1 MAREGNRILAGWI
14 DMLDIELGL
23 ARATDGEGFWGI
35 DKGRLPDGHWDA
47 LHAGS
52 TISFTTDGEGM
63 VWLLH
68 TVDGLRPGLTPIRRP
83 SVL

>member
-35 DKGRLPDGHWDA
+35 DVDA
-47 LHAGS
+47 IEFDH
-52 TISFTTDGEGM
+52 
-63 VWLLH
+63 
-68 TVDGLRPGLTPIRRP
+68 RR
-83 SVL
+83 